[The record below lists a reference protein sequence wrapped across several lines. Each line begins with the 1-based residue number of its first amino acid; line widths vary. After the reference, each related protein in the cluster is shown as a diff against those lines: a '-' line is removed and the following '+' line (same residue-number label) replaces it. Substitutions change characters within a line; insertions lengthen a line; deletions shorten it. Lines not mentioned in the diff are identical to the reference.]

1 MKKNETIMDLAQRIR
16 ECADICGGV
25 GALAQ
30 KSAIPRR
37 TLDSY
42 LAGGSEPKWS
52 NLCAI
57 AKAAVVNYDWIM
69 DGAGPMT
76 DSASGYGSDMIAEPS
91 SPYGYAPA
99 DDYAFIPGYSI
110 QVSAGVGITTDDE
123 SVTRRLAFR
132 KNWLKFR
139 GLNEKDLVVVFA
151 KGDSMEP
158 TISDNNT
165 IMVDTSDAMPQDGR
179 MYVIR
184 VDGHLL
190 VKRTQIVPGQGVQ
203 LLSDNKD
210 YPPMMVKMIDG
221 DESIQF
227 IGRVVWVGKDV

>member
-52 NLCAI
+52 NIKAI
-57 AKAAVVNYDWIM
+57 AKAAGVNYNWIM
-69 DGAGPMT
+69 DGAGPMMLG
-76 DSASGYGSDMIAEPS
+76 DYGVSVREEGASYAI
-91 SPYGYAPA
+91 SPE
-99 DDYAFIPGYSI
+99 DDYAYIPGYSI
-110 QVSAGVGITTDDE
+110 QVSAGIGITTDDE
-123 SVTRRLAFR
+123 SITRRLAFR
-132 KNWLKFR
+132 KNWLKSR

>member
-1 MKKNETIMDLAQRIR
+1 MIKNETVMDLAQRIR
-16 ECADICGGV
+16 ECADLCGGV

-42 LAGGSEPKWS
+42 LAGGSEAKWS
-52 NLCAI
+52 NLCAV
-57 AKAAVVNYDWIM
+57 AKAANVNWQWLM
-69 DGAGPMT
+69 DGTGPMT
-76 DSASGYGSDMIAEPS
+76 GVFVREESPS
-91 SPYGYAPA
+91 YSINKE

-110 QVSAGVGITTDDE
+110 QVSAGLGITTDDE

-132 KNWLKFR
+132 RNWLKFR
-139 GLNEKDLVVVFA
+139 GLNEKELVVVFA

-165 IMVDTSDAMPQDGR
+165 IMVDTSDAVPQDGR

-210 YPPMMVKMIDG
+210 YPPMLVKMIEG

-227 IGRVVWVGKDV
+227 IGRVVWIGKDV